1 MNIFL
6 PYENDISKSVQSLDD
21 KRLKNPPAYVA
32 EENLIPLE
40 VFVSCCANEKE
51 FTRAYMQ
58 VLEIV
63 TNKALKKLDS

>member
-1 MNIFL
+1 MSRFEQIKDAIIDVL
-6 PYENDISKSVQSLDD
+6 IEYL
-21 KRLKNPPAYVA
+21 LKNPPAYVA

-40 VFVSCCANEKE
+40 VFVSCCTNEKE

>member
-1 MNIFL
+1 MSRFEQIKDAIIDVL
-6 PYENDISKSVQSLDD
+6 IEYV
-21 KRLKNPPAYVA
+21 LKNPPAYVA
-32 EENLIPLE
+32 EEGLIPLE
-40 VFVSCCANEKE
+40 VFVSCCTNEKE